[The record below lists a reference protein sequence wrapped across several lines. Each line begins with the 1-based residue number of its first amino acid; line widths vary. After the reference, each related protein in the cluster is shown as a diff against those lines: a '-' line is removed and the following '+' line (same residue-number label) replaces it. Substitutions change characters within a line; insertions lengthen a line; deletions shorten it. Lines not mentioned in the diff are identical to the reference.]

1 MEDKDANGTSVDDVR
16 VPATSGTSVKV
27 EEERPL
33 LLAASSSDVDLKADS
48 AAERAKQ
55 KDDATAQNDQ
65 DTKPSKEE
73 DYSTDK
79 GDEKNRSM
87 SDGKEDVLVT
97 AADGA
102 SDDVKSSDVVSEDV
116 KKSEATSSSV
126 KGDEVSSGDVN
137 KDKQESSDLNKSEP
151 AESDKPNTPDLTSMK
166 GRDWDGEE
174 LMRGYVPIPRPRLL
188 ATPPTATGPPPGAK
202 FFQKV
207 TRHAILEIE
216 YENPFEDFKFF
227 SLVGIDKRPITLKD
241 VPAEYRPY
249 EGCIFVSS

>member
-16 VPATSGTSVKV
+16 VPPTSGTSVKV

-33 LLAASSSDVDLKADS
+33 LLAASSSDVDLKGDS
-48 AAERAKQ
+48 AAERAEQ

-73 DYSTDK
+73 DCSTDK
-79 GDEKNRSM
+79 GDEKT
-87 SDGKEDVLVT
+87 GKEDVLVT
-97 AADGA
+97 AVDGA
-102 SDDVKSSDVVSEDV
+102 SDDVKSSDLVLEDV

-126 KGDEVSSGDVN
+126 KGDKVLSGGVN
-137 KDKQESSDLNKSEP
+137 KDEQESSDLNKSEP

>member
-16 VPATSGTSVKV
+16 VPPTSGTSLKV

-33 LLAASSSDVDLKADS
+33 LLAASSSDVDLKADRDS
-48 AAERAKQ
+48 AAERAEQ
-55 KDDATAQNDQ
+55 KGDATAQNDQ

-73 DYSTDK
+73 DCSMDK
-79 GDEKNRSM
+79 GEEKNGSM

-97 AADGA
+97 AVD
-102 SDDVKSSDVVSEDV
+102 SDVKSSDLVSKDV
-116 KKSEATSSSV
+116 EKSEATSSSV

-202 FFQKV
+202 FFKKV